1 MATKTKNL
9 MMRVDQLTYDNIK
22 TVAKFNRMSMVELL
36 NLVFQNKT
44 NMIMNYSKKIDN
56 IVLKKYEQILSD
68 FRNDLSLWENY

>member
-68 FRNDLSLWENY
+68 FRNDLSL